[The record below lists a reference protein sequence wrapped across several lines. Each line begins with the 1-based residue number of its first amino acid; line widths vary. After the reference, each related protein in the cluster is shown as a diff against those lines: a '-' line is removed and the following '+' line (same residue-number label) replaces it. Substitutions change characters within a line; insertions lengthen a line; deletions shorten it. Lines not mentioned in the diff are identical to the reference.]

1 MGPGG
6 EGRAPG
12 LWAPQRR
19 ALTTGLVLTI
29 TFVAS
34 EALAVVTVMPV
45 VARDLGGLRLYGWVF
60 SGFMLGSVVGIVA
73 AGREADRRGPAV
85 PFVAGVVLFGS
96 GLAVAGLAPSMDV
109 LVAGRVLQGLGAGA
123 VPSVAYVTIGRSLP
137 DTLRARMMAVLST
150 AWVAP
155 GLVGPAISA
164 EVARLFGWRWVF
176 LGLLPVVA
184 VAGSI
189 AVPALIRLGPPAA
202 AQAREH
208 RLTDG
213 LLTAA
218 GATMLLAGLSLAAGS
233 GAILP
238 GLALIAGS
246 GLVGL
251 PALRRLVPAGTLT
264 GRPGLPATIASRGLL
279 TFTFFGADAYVTLAL
294 TAVRHRSPVVAG
306 IAVTGATVAWTAG
319 AWVQA
324 RLSDTWEGRRLVRAG
339 LLIILAGIAGGR
351 GPGGLDRGRP
361 GHGAGVRPAVADDAA
376 QRAARAGRP
385 GLGVAEPGGRAR
397 HRDRHRRGRRGR
409 GGRRGRRLASGDH
422 RRLRGR
428 RRGGPGRA
436 GLHRPP
442 AGRPGLGTA
451 GGGTGTRAWEA
462 AGLAGVPA
470 EHGLVTEL
478 LTGRGGMVGRA
489 DREEVHRVQPAVRV
503 AYLVRGEL
511 AADIGVHDAG
521 IGRPGHGRL
530 QGTVQGVGPR
540 VERGP
545 VLGAQPDARAGLGQ
559 VIQVGVAEQHDPGAG
574 RALPDGLQGAGEP
587 GRQLAGDDGL
597 GGRDGAQARTGRLE
611 HAGLHHAGETRV
623 VTPDGDADQRGGR
636 AQRGHLAA
644 DHVGGRRARAGHR
657 DERGRGVGGSPLLR

>member
-109 LVAGRVLQGLGAGA
+109 LVAGRG
-123 VPSVAYVTIGRSLP
+123 LP

-238 GLALIAGS
+238 GLALIAG
-246 GLVGL
+246 GGVAGL

-279 TFTFFGADAYVTLAL
+279 TFTVFGADAYVTLAL

-339 LLIILAGIAGGR
+339 LLIILAGIAGMV
-351 GPGGLDRGRP
+351 L
-361 GHGAGVRPAVADDAA
+361 VLQPAVPVVVGLAA
-376 QRAARAGRP
+376 WTVA
-385 GLGVAEPGGRAR
+385 GLGMGLAYAPLSLMMLRNALPGQEGQASASLN
-397 HRDRHRRGRRGR
+397 
-409 GGRRGRRLASGDH
+409 LADV
-422 RRLRGR
+422 
-428 RRGGPGRA
+428 
-436 GLHRPP
+436 
-442 AGRPGLGTA
+442 LGTA
-451 GGGTGTRAWEA
+451 IGIGVGGA
-462 AGLAGVPA
+462 AVAAAADGDLRLGITAAFAAAAAV
-470 EHGLVTEL
+470 GLV
-478 LTGRGGMVGRA
+478 A
-489 DREEVHRVQPAVRV
+489 
-503 AYLVRGEL
+503 L
-511 AADIGVHDAG
+511 AF
-521 IGRPGHGRL
+521 
-530 QGTVQGVGPR
+530 
-540 VERGP
+540 
-545 VLGAQPDARAGLGQ
+545 
-559 VIQVGVAEQHDPGAG
+559 
-574 RALPDGLQGAGEP
+574 
-587 GRQLAGDDGL
+587 
-597 GGRDGAQARTGRLE
+597 TGRLP
-611 HAGLHHAGETRV
+611 AGPVSAPPAEEPVPAHGK
-623 VTPDGDADQRGGR
+623 PPG
-636 AQRGHLAA
+636 
-644 DHVGGRRARAGHR
+644 
-657 DERGRGVGGSPLLR
+657 